1 MFKTIFFVFTA
12 CLALKLGL
20 DWQIILQVAE
30 S

>member
-1 MFKTIFFVFTA
+1 MYKTIFFVFTA
-12 CLALKLGL
+12 CLVLKLAL